1 MKENNKELDRIRKT
15 VDEIKTLLR
24 QSIAIELYLSG
35 ATQDE
40 IAQNLKT
47 SKTTV
52 NQMLKGMKKD
62 KTKLKDEPI

>member
-1 MKENNKELDRIRKT
+1 MKEDNKELERIRKT
-15 VDEIKTLLR
+15 LDEIKTLLR
-24 QSIAIELYLSG
+24 QSIAIELSLSG

-62 KTKLKDEPI
+62 KAKVKDESI

>member
-47 SKTTV
+47 SKMTL
-52 NQMLKGMKKD
+52 N
-62 KTKLKDEPI
+62 